1 MNPYIRL
8 LVDRF
13 VGLSDII
20 SKKGGELHLH
30 AAVIGVHMFINQ
42 KPGPDLLA
50 LVLIPGVVLL
60 VLVLVVA
67 RHPVGQAGQH
77 QEPQAEQDA
86 PTTFKTFL
94 DASLYVTLSLTH

>member
-1 MNPYIRL
+1 
-8 LVDRF
+8 
-13 VGLSDII
+13 
-20 SKKGGELHLH
+20 
-30 AAVIGVHMFINQ
+30 MFINQ